1 MSLGVRLTL
10 LLVAVS
16 IFSVLAVGLLFYC
29 FVGRLIVGQEKERL
43 LEQAVSL
50 AEEIESGGEDL
61 ETLSDTPRGNRVL
74 QMMLRMNVQ
83 SMPAGTGIAVYREGR
98 LIAGLGFPRSQGAG
112 LPLYERAEETAR
124 DGPAVRVLRLGSA
137 QMVIAAAPVALS
149 GNGAGLVVTT
159 LAADEAVAARRS
171 MLGVLVVSGLLA
183 VGLSLAV
190 GLALSSW
197 LTRPL
202 RRLSQAAHNMAAGS
216 YEEPV
221 TGHYPGEVNELAQ
234 GLETMRREVRRS
246 EQSLRGFVASAA
258 HELRTPLTSIA
269 GFSQALLDGTAATSE
284 EQHRSA
290 AAVYRESTRL
300 HRLVDSLLTL
310 SRYDS
315 REFRPNLAH
324 LDVRR
329 LVEEEIRSLEEAGL
343 AEPSR
348 IALKGEQSV
357 HARVDGLMLRQVVA
371 NLLHNAVQYGGQDP
385 ISAELRVEGAWFVL
399 TVANGGTPIPV
410 EDRQK
415 LFDRFYRGASAGR
428 VEGFGLGLPLVR
440 EICRV
445 LGGDVTLLER
455 ADTSVFEVRLPL
467 QAPAFGSAAGV

>member
-1 MSLGVRLTL
+1 MSLGARLTL
-10 LLVAVS
+10 LLVGVS
-16 IFSVLAVGLLFYC
+16 IFSVLAVGLLFYG

-43 LEQAVSL
+43 LGQAVSL
-50 AEEIESGGEDL
+50 AEEIESGMDDL

-83 SMPAGTGIAVYREGR
+83 SMPVGTGIAVYSDGR
-98 LIAGLGFPRSQGAG
+98 LIAGLGYPRSQGAD
-112 LPLYERAEETAR
+112 LSLYERAEETAQ
-124 DGPAVRVLRLGSA
+124 DGPAVRVVRMGSA
-137 QMVIAAAPVALS
+137 QMVVAAAPVVLS

-159 LAADEAVAARRS
+159 LAAGEAAAARRS
-171 MLGVLVVSGLLA
+171 MLGVMMVSGLVA

-190 GLALSSW
+190 GLALGSW

-202 RRLSQAAHNMAAGS
+202 RRLSQAAHTMASGS

-221 TGHYPGEVNELAQ
+221 TGHYPGEVDELAQ
-234 GLETMRREVRRS
+234 GLETMRQEVRHS

-290 AAVYRESTRL
+290 AAIYRESTRL
-300 HRLVDSLLTL
+300 RRLVDTLLTL

-324 LDVRR
+324 VDVRK

-348 IALKGEQSV
+348 VALVGERAV
-357 HARVDGLMLRQVVA
+357 DAHVDGLMLRQVVA
-371 NLLHNAVQYGGQDP
+371 NLLRNAVQYGGQDP

-399 TVANGGTPIPV
+399 AVANGGTPIPA
-410 EDRQK
+410 EDRQR
-415 LFDRFYRGASAGR
+415 LFDRFYRGTTSGR

-445 LGGDVTLLER
+445 LGGEVMLLER
-455 ADTSVFEVRLPL
+455 ADASVFEVRLPL
-467 QAPAFGSAAGV
+467 QAPLVGSAAGV